1 MVRAVHLP
9 ARRTVGVVSFC
20 RADRIY
26 QIIYFIVHVRVQVA
40 VRHVV
45 QLSPK
50 AVTSRQFAHPGRCG
64 RLSSRW
70 NQSVEWFS
78 TVLCF
83 AGQHQLMPGTQEL
96 QRNICSVRCSHLLD
110 TWRWSS
116 RRRHLWFR
124 FIHNQSKKFTSVT
137 CFPLAAWLV
146 SFGLVRSSLIFSVKV
161 ENSCSC
167 CPRKMPKQY
176 FQHLHFVVHWI
187 TVVQTH
193 NCSWYVTEQSTVARG
208 VAETIFYLEMCNPMQ
223 GVNKHANH
231 ETREIIAW
239 KLYKEKRSK

>member
-1 MVRAVHLP
+1 MSVCMSQWDTWYKCRQKLWQADILL
-9 ARRTVGVVSFC
+9 TQDGVGDSHHGEIRVWNDSRPSCVLLVS
-20 RADRIY
+20 IN
-26 QIIYFIVHVRVQVA
+26 
-40 VRHVV
+40 
-45 QLSPK
+45 S
-50 AVTSRQFAHPGRCG
+50 
-64 RLSSRW
+64 W
-70 NQSVEWFS
+70 
-78 TVLCF
+78 
-83 AGQHQLMPGTQEL
+83 PGTQEL

-110 TWRWSS
+110 TWQWSS

-124 FIHNQSKKFTSVT
+124 FTHNQSKKFTSVT

-193 NCSWYVTEQSTVARG
+193 NCSWYVTEQSTVAIG